1 MLNLFASR
9 DQNVKNDVLS
19 GLTVALAL
27 VPEAVAFAFVAGV
40 SPIIGLYSAF
50 FLGLITAIFG
60 GRPGMISGATGAMA
74 VIVVTLVAQHGIEY
88 LFPAVILCGLVQLIV
103 GLCRLGMLIRMVP
116 HPVMLGFVNGL
127 AIVIGM
133 AQFGSFKTISNAG
146 QLTYMDGP
154 ALWIMMVLIGL
165 TMGIIWLL
173 PKFTRAVPAS
183 LTAILVVTSIS
194 VFLNSTLDPKLAA
207 QNQQHVV
214 LTVRDM
220 LFTNAT
226 AQAVAKSEST
236 KPESTVAPIANSAE
250 SEIDEPMIAS
260 ALPSVPEEA
269 VSLSA
274 GLPRPFFLDFQPP
287 PFTLATLWIILP
299 YSFTLAAVGLIESLM
314 TLTLVDEITET
325 RGSGN
330 RECLGQGLANIL
342 CGFFGGMGG
351 CAMIGQSLIN
361 VNSGGRGRLSG
372 IVAAVCLLMFVLF
385 LAPWIE
391 MIPMAAL
398 VGVMFMVVI
407 GTFEWASLRMM
418 RKVPASDY
426 LVMII
431 VSGYTVIMH
440 DLASAVVIGVIA
452 SALVFAWQ
460 HAKHVGAEVSFNE
473 AGSKIYQL
481 HGPLFF
487 ASVTSFKDL
496 FDPKN
501 DPEDVVIDFYYTRV
515 YDQSGL
521 EAINSLAE
529 KYVQNGKRLHL
540 THLSLECRAL
550 LDRAGDLVEVNLSED
565 PQYHVATDRIIP
577 SLSASL
583 PRNPI
588 SPVAVTPAL
597 APPQ

>member
-19 GLTVALAL
+19 GITVALAL

-74 VIVVTLVAQHGIEY
+74 VIVVTLVAQRGIEY
-88 LFPAVILCGLVQLIV
+88 LFPAVILCGLVQIIV

-127 AIVIGM
+127 AIVIGT
-133 AQFGSFKTISNAG
+133 AQFGSFKTVNNLG
-146 QLTYMDGP
+146 QLTWMTGP
-154 ALWIMMVLIGL
+154 ALWIMLILIGV
-165 TMGIIWLL
+165 TMSIIWLL

-183 LTAILVVTSIS
+183 LTAILFVTSIS
-194 VFLNSTLDPKLAA
+194 VFLNSTLDPKMAA
-207 QNQQHVV
+207 QNQKHVV

-226 AQAVAKSEST
+226 AQAVAKTAST
-236 KPESTVAPIANSAE
+236 DAKKENSADAVSGVDGE
-250 SEIDEPMIAS
+250 QTFS
-260 ALPSVPEEA
+260 LPSVPNEA

-274 GLPRPFFLDFQPP
+274 GLPRPFFLDFAFPP
-287 PFTLATLWIILP
+287 LTFATLWIILP
-299 YSFTLAAVGLIESLM
+299 YSLTLAAVGLIESLM

-372 IVAAVCLLMFVLF
+372 IVAAVCLLLFVLF

-426 LVMII
+426 LVMVI
-431 VSGYTVIMH
+431 VAGYTVIMH
-440 DLASAVVIGVIA
+440 DLASAVVIGVIT

-460 HAKHVGAEVSFNE
+460 HAKHVGAEVRFNE

-501 DPEDVVIDFYYTRV
+501 DPADVVIDFYYTRV

-540 THLSLECRAL
+540 THLSQECRAL

-577 SLSASL
+577 SLTKTNDATQ
-583 PRNPI
+583 R
-588 SPVAVTPAL
+588 TPQQSNL
-597 APPQ
+597 VPAPTGLG